1 MLPAGYAAG
10 KYPRKEHAMGHGDI
24 ETFYRDGSWWN
35 RAEGTGEQST
45 GYESMDEAVRDGRE
59 LALER
64 RVAHTVQHRAKENL
78 AAARRR
84 GPLS

>member
-1 MLPAGYAAG
+1 V
-10 KYPRKEHAMGHGDI
+10 GHGDI

-45 GYESMDEAVRDGRE
+45 GYESKEEAVRDGRD

-64 RVAHTVQHRAKENL
+64 GVAHTVQHRAKGNVS
-78 AAARRR
+78 AAQR
-84 GPLS
+84 GRFST